1 MMIYVS
7 LQFAAAETDVPGL
20 FIPNK
25 ARYST
30 YSPYLI
36 IGYIEGMIA
45 ETNAGLENSQVNVKI
60 EVLCVEELEVDEAV
74 TSSELLDWFK
84 TAKGSVEATLNS
96 ADFAFLL
103 VENMESGFCG
113 KAYFLT
119 NVWPFG
125 MQNA

>member
-1 MMIYVS
+1 
-7 LQFAAAETDVPGL
+7 
-20 FIPNK
+20 
-25 ARYST
+25 
-30 YSPYLI
+30 
-36 IGYIEGMIA
+36 MIA

-103 VENMESGFCG
+103 VEDMESGFCG
-113 KAYFLT
+113 TAYFLT

-125 MQNA
+125 EQNA